1 MLIAFFVAWGVYV
14 EVADVRDVI
23 LPSPSAVA
31 RSLVDNWDIYRS
43 QLAVT
48 LREAVIG
55 FLLAVVVGLVLATLV
70 TVSRVLR
77 LALYPLIVASQAMP
91 VIALAPLLVVW
102 FGYGPTSKILVAA
115 LIAFFPIVVS
125 TAAGL
130 ASLDA
135 SAVTLMESFPASR
148 YEIFVRARLPNALP
162 QMFSGIK
169 VAAPLA
175 VVGAVVGE
183 WVSADAGLGY
193 LIIRSNAF
201 ARHRDRLRRDRVALP
216 VRHRPVLDRVDR
228 GMVRP
233 SLVPKG
239 SSMMS
244 VTEAELEEL
253 RAWDERYYAH
263 VFATADEYQHTLI
276 VETDGDY
283 IYTST
288 GERLVDFTSGLLC
301 VNAGQRN
308 QRVRD
313 AIVAA
318 MDRFGF
324 VWEGFAN
331 PYRATGGE
339 AHHGGCPGCR
349 RVGRTHSLHVLGVG
363 SRRAGHARRQD
374 GDRATEHR
382 LA

>member
-1 MLIAFFVAWGVYV
+1 MTLTETSPVEQGWPEQTEPVDARGRRGRRARSTFAAALPAAALLIAFFVAWGVYV

-43 QLAVT
+43 ELAVT

-70 TVSRVLR
+70 TISRVLR

-102 FGYGPTSKILVAA
+102 FGYGPTSKVLVAA

-193 LIIRSNAF
+193 LIIRSNATLATEIVF
-201 ARHRDRLRRDRVALP
+201 GAIVLLCLSGIALFLIVSIVEWFALP
-216 VRHRPVLDRVDR
+216 WYRKAHR
-228 GMVRP
+228 
-233 SLVPKG
+233 
-239 SSMMS
+239 
-244 VTEAELEEL
+244 
-253 RAWDERYYAH
+253 
-263 VFATADEYQHTLI
+263 
-276 VETDGDY
+276 
-283 IYTST
+283 
-288 GERLVDFTSGLLC
+288 
-301 VNAGQRN
+301 
-308 QRVRD
+308 
-313 AIVAA
+313 
-318 MDRFGF
+318 
-324 VWEGFAN
+324 
-331 PYRATGGE
+331 
-339 AHHGGCPGCR
+339 
-349 RVGRTHSLHVLGVG
+349 
-363 SRRAGHARRQD
+363 
-374 GDRATEHR
+374 
-382 LA
+382 

>member
-1 MLIAFFVAWGVYV
+1 VTLTETSPVDQGWPESTEPVDARGRRRRRARSTFAAALPAAALLIAFFVAWGVYV

-23 LPSPSAVA
+23 LPSPKAVA
-31 RSLVDNWDIYRS
+31 KSLVDNWDIYRS
-43 QLAVT
+43 ELAVT

-102 FGYGPTSKILVAA
+102 FGYGPTSKVLVAA

-135 SAVTLMESFPASR
+135 GAVTLMESFPASR
-148 YEIFVRARLPNALP
+148 YEIFVRARMPNALP

-193 LIIRSNAF
+193 LIIRSNALLATEIVF
-201 ARHRDRLRRDRVALP
+201 GAIVLLCLSGIALFLIVSIVEWFALP
-216 VRHRPVLDRVDR
+216 WYRKAHR
-228 GMVRP
+228 
-233 SLVPKG
+233 
-239 SSMMS
+239 
-244 VTEAELEEL
+244 
-253 RAWDERYYAH
+253 
-263 VFATADEYQHTLI
+263 
-276 VETDGDY
+276 
-283 IYTST
+283 
-288 GERLVDFTSGLLC
+288 
-301 VNAGQRN
+301 
-308 QRVRD
+308 
-313 AIVAA
+313 
-318 MDRFGF
+318 
-324 VWEGFAN
+324 
-331 PYRATGGE
+331 
-339 AHHGGCPGCR
+339 
-349 RVGRTHSLHVLGVG
+349 
-363 SRRAGHARRQD
+363 
-374 GDRATEHR
+374 
-382 LA
+382 